1 VNPSRAASNEALF
14 REVNERVKDKTEAFS
29 SDADAPALFDFL
41 CECAHESCPDH
52 VQLMMSEYE
61 VVRSEPTHFVLVPGH
76 ELPESEIVR
85 TENGRFVVV
94 EKIVEEAMLE
104 RTDPRS

>member
-1 VNPSRAASNEALF
+1 LNPSRAASSEALF
-14 REVNERVKDKTEAFS
+14 RQVNERVMEKTEGFA
-29 SDADAPALFDFL
+29 SDADAPELFDFL
-41 CECAHESCPDH
+41 CECAHESCLDH
-52 VQLMMSEYE
+52 VQLTMGEYE
-61 VVRSEPTHFVLVPGH
+61 HVRADPTHFVLVPGH
-76 ELPESEIVR
+76 ELPEAEIVR